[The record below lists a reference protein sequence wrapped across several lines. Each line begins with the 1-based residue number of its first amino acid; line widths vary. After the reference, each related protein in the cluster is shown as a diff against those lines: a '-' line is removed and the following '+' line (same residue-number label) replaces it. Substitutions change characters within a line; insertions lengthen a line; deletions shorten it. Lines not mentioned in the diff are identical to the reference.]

1 MLPADSAEPGAP
13 SGVASPVGVA
23 LVPGLGLVV
32 LCDNGLHVYAS
43 TAGGG
48 TGPMGSDDVEV
59 GYCGLWA
66 LQPTPMRPNPSTA
79 CAHHPQTQLT
89 ATFVLISPLLFS
101 LPLPSMS
108 SCLRACPPPLCTRV

>member
-48 TGPMGSDDVEV
+48 TGPMGSGDVEV
-59 GYCGLWA
+59 GYSGLWA

-79 CAHHPQTQLT
+79 CAHIPKPNSQ
-89 ATFVLISPLLFS
+89 
-101 LPLPSMS
+101 
-108 SCLRACPPPLCTRV
+108 RPLC